1 MNLKKISDNELIFDL
16 KNLVSEERELLTT
29 VLRYLREVENR
40 KIYLQKGF
48 SSMFA
53 YLTEELDY
61 SEGAAQR
68 RIQAMR
74 LLKDLPEI
82 EAKIESGEISLSVAS
97 QVQSYLRKA
106 EKKAP
111 IKKEEK
117 IALVNSLA
125 GTSSRECERK
135 LIKISPETAL
145 PREIT
150 RPLSED
156 NTLLQLVADK
166 DFMKKLERIKELT
179 SHQNPE
185 GKHVQA
191 FLKAMDHCLDIID
204 PHRREA
210 RRLYRNQKKAQKLK
224 NPLWPRPVRSP
235 LQRRAGSQRGE
246 PKQNPSCPKTPN
258 VQTGKSLINS
268 CGKAPFPRLLVRQTN
283 KKQIQDPQTNKQSPP
298 TSAAKPKNRHI
309 PNGTRDKVWL
319 RDQEKCQ
326 FKDKQ
331 TGKICGSKKYLELDH
346 RYPFAL
352 GGEHSEQN
360 LQLRCRQHNLYRAE
374 ILTSQTYPR

>member
-1 MNLKKISDNELIFDL
+1 MNLKLISDNELIFDL

-29 VLRYLREVENR
+29 ILRYLREVENR

-48 SSMFA
+48 PSMFS
-53 YLTEELDY
+53 YVTEELSY

-82 EAKIESGEISLSVAS
+82 ESKIQTGEISLSVAS
-97 QVQSYLRKA
+97 QVQSYLRKK

-135 LIKISPETAL
+135 LIKLSPDTAL

-150 RPLSED
+150 RPLSFD
-156 NTLLQLVADK
+156 ATLLQLVADK

-191 FLKAMDHCLDIID
+191 LSKAMDHCLDIID
-204 PHRREA
+204 PRRRED
-210 RRLYRNQKKAQKLK
+210 RRLYKNQKKAQKLK
-224 NPLWPRPVRSP
+224 NPLGPGPVRSP
-235 LQRRAGSQRGE
+235 GRRGE
-246 PKQNPSCPKTPN
+246 PDNNQLCAKMPN
-258 VQTGKSLINS
+258 AQASKSLTNS
-268 CGKAPFPRLLVRQTN
+268 CGKAPFPQLLVRRTN
-283 KKQIQDPQTNKQSPP
+283 KPTTTPTQTTKQSPP
-298 TSAAKPKNRHI
+298 TSAVKPVNRHI
-309 PNGTRDKVWL
+309 PNPTRDKVYL
-319 RDQEKCQ
+319 RDQGQCQ
-326 FKDKQ
+326 HQDKK
-331 TGKICGSKKYLELDH
+331 TGKVCGSKYQVQIDH
-346 RYPFAL
+346 RFPYSL
-352 GGEHSEQN
+352 GGEHSAEN
-360 LQLRCRQHNLYRAE
+360 LQLRCRWHNLYRAE
-374 ILTSQTYPR
+374 ILTGSKKYWEKSI

>member
-1 MNLKKISDNELIFDL
+1 MNLKLISDNELIFDL

-29 VLRYLREVENR
+29 ILRYLKEVENR

-53 YLTEELDY
+53 YVTEELGY

-68 RIQAMR
+68 RILAMR
-74 LLKDLPEI
+74 LLKDLPEV
-82 EAKIESGEISLSVAS
+82 ESKIESGEISLSVAS
-97 QVQSYLRKA
+97 QVQSYLRKK

-135 LIKISPETAL
+135 LIKLSPDTAL

-150 RPLSED
+150 RPITDEI
-156 NTLLQLVADK
+156 TLIQFLANK
-166 DFMKKLERIKELT
+166 DLMKMIQRAKELT

-185 GKHVQA
+185 GKHDKL
-191 FLKAMDHCLDIID
+191 FTKALALLIKTID
-204 PHRREA
+204 PAQREA
-210 RRLYRNQKKAQKLK
+210 RRSKQANSVQWTEANCAVGK
-224 NPLWPRPVRSP
+224 
-235 LQRRAGSQRGE
+235 GE
-246 PKQNPSCPKTPN
+246 S
-258 VQTGKSLINS
+258 KSLIHS
-268 CGKAPFPRLLVRQTN
+268 CGIRPVQSQRPTTVGKALPESS
-283 KKQIQDPQTNKQSPP
+283 KKSSVLSESPP
-298 TSAAKPKNRHI
+298 TLLRSKLRFELRQGNASAVKPKNRHI
-309 PNGTRDKVWL
+309 PNATRDKVWL
-319 RDQEKCQ
+319 RDQGRCQ

-346 RYPFAL
+346 RFPFAL
-352 GGEHSEQN
+352 GGEHSEQS
-360 LQLRCRQHNLYRAE
+360 LQLRCRNHNLYRAE
-374 ILTSQTYPR
+374 ILTGSKKYWEKTI